1 MESEHK
7 PRPNPEPASA
17 RQTHGFQAEV
27 RELLKLMIHSLYSHR
42 EIFLRELLSN
52 ASDACDRLRFAAIAD
67 GALLAEDRELAIRI
81 DADPSA
87 GTLTITDNGIGMTRE
102 EAIAN
107 LGTIARSG
115 TAEFFRSLSGDEQKA
130 SQLIGQ
136 FGVGFYSAFIVA
148 ERVEVR
154 SRKAGVP
161 AEAGVRWESGAD
173 GEFTVETLTQPAR
186 GTSVTLHL
194 KADAREFAD
203 ALRVRGLIRRYS
215 DHIGFAVRMRKQ
227 GEPREAASARAGT
240 RGPEARPGT
249 DMSGEPR
256 EAASVRAGVRGPE
269 ARPGKDMS
277 ESEASLEY
285 EVVNQA
291 KALWTLPRTQISD
304 EEYRQFYQYLA
315 HDFADP
321 LAWSHNKVE
330 GKREYISLL
339 YLPARAPFDL
349 WQREA
354 ARGLKLYVRRV
365 FIMDDAEQFLPL
377 YLRFVKGVVDCSD
390 LPLNISRELLQQDP
404 EVEAIRGGLA
414 KRVLDLL
421 ARLAKDEPQKYATFW
436 KEFGAVLKEGIAQ
449 DLPNQGALLPL
460 LRFASTHAGDNDP
473 SVSLG
478 DYLARMKSGQERIYY
493 VIAETLEA
501 ARASPAIERLKERGL
516 EVLLLAERI
525 DEWVMGQLETYEGKR
540 FKDAARGD
548 LELGALAS
556 DADRQQ
562 HDAQLKESK
571 GLLKRIKDAL
581 GERISEA
588 RLSERL
594 RESPA
599 CLVLGEHDLPERMRR
614 ILAAAGQK
622 TPQARPLLEVNVG
635 HPLIR
640 YLDGLTDPAQF
651 AELAQLLYE
660 QALLTEGGQLA
671 NAPEYVQRLNRLLV
685 RLAAPQGAVC

>member
-7 PRPNPEPASA
+7 PRPDPEPASA
-17 RQTHGFQAEV
+17 RETHGFQAEV

-81 DADPSA
+81 DADPGA

-154 SRKAGVP
+154 SRKAGAP
-161 AEAGVRWESGAD
+161 PEAGVRWESGAD
-173 GEFTVETLTQPAR
+173 GQFTVETLTQPAR
-186 GTSVTLHL
+186 GTAVTLHL

-203 ALRVRGLIRRYS
+203 PMRVRGLIRRYS

-227 GEPREAASARAGT
+227 G
-240 RGPEARPGT
+240 
-249 DMSGEPR
+249 
-256 EAASVRAGVRGPE
+256 
-269 ARPGKDMS
+269 
-277 ESEASLEY
+277 EASLEY

-315 HDFADP
+315 HDFTDP

-377 YLRFVKGVVDCSD
+377 YLRFVKGVVDSSD
-390 LPLNISRELLQQDP
+390 LPLNVSRELLQQDA
-404 EVEAIRGGLA
+404 EVEAIRGGLT

-449 DLPNQGALLPL
+449 DLPNQGAILPL
-460 LRFASTHAGDNDP
+460 LRFASTHASDNEP

-501 ARASPAIERLKERGL
+501 ARASPAIERLRERGL

-556 DADRQQ
+556 DADRKQ

-581 GERISEA
+581 GERITEA

-594 RESPA
+594 SESPA

-622 TPQARPLLEVNVG
+622 TPQARPLLEVNVA

-640 YLDGLTDPAQF
+640 YLEGVTDPAQF
-651 AELAQLLYE
+651 AELAQLVYE

-685 RLAAPQGAVC
+685 RLATPQGSV

>member
-1 MESEHK
+1 MASMESEHN
-7 PRPNPEPASA
+7 RQPNPEPASA
-17 RQTHGFQAEV
+17 RETHGFQAEV

-42 EIFLRELLSN
+42 EIFLRELISN
-52 ASDACDRLRFAAIAD
+52 ASDACDRLRFAAIAHS
-67 GALLAEDRELAIRI
+67 ALLAEDPDLGIRI
-81 DADPSA
+81 DADPAA

-102 EAIAN
+102 EAVAN

-154 SRKAGVP
+154 SRKAGTP

-173 GEFTVETLTQPAR
+173 GEFTVETVSQAAR

-203 ALRVRGLIRRYS
+203 PMRVRGLIRRYS
-215 DHIGFAVRMRKQ
+215 DHIGFAVRMRKE
-227 GEPREAASARAGT
+227 G
-240 RGPEARPGT
+240 
-249 DMSGEPR
+249 
-256 EAASVRAGVRGPE
+256 
-269 ARPGKDMS
+269 
-277 ESEASLEY
+277 EASLEY

-291 KALWTLPRTQISD
+291 KALWTLPRTQVSD

-315 HDFADP
+315 HDFTDP

-330 GKREYISLL
+330 GKREYTSLL

-349 WQREA
+349 WQREG
-354 ARGLKLYVRRV
+354 ARGVKLYVRRV
-365 FIMDDAEQFLPL
+365 FIMDDAEQFLPQ
-377 YLRFVKGVVDCSD
+377 YLRFVKGVVDSSD
-390 LPLNISRELLQQDP
+390 LPLNVSREILQQDP
-404 EVEAIRGGLA
+404 EVEAIRSGLT

-421 ARLAKDEPQKYATFW
+421 ARLAKDEADKYATFW

-449 DLPNQGALLPL
+449 DQANQGSILPL
-460 LRFASTHAGDNDP
+460 LRFASTHNTDNTP
-473 SVSLG
+473 SVGLA
-478 DYLARMKSGQERIYY
+478 DYVARLKPGQERIYY
-493 VIAETLEA
+493 VIGESLEA
-501 ARASPAIERLKERGL
+501 ARGSPAIERLRERGL
-516 EVLLLAERI
+516 EVLLLGERI
-525 DEWVMGQLETYEGKR
+525 DEWVMGQLQSYEGKR

-548 LELGALAS
+548 LELGGLVNE
-556 DADRQQ
+556 ADRKE

-581 GERISEA
+581 GERVTEVRI
-588 RLSERL
+588 SERL
-594 RESPA
+594 TESPA
-599 CLVLGEHDLPERMRR
+599 VLVLGEHDLPERMRR

-622 TPQARPLLEVNVG
+622 TPQGRPVLEVNVG
-635 HPLIR
+635 HPLVR
-640 YLDGLTDPAQF
+640 YLDGVADPAQF

-660 QALLTEGGQLA
+660 QAVLAEGGQLA

-685 RLAAPQGAVC
+685 RLAAPPRAAS